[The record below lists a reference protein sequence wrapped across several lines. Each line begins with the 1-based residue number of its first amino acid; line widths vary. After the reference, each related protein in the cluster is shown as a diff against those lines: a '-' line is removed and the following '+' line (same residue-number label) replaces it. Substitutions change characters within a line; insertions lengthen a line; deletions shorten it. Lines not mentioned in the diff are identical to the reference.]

1 MSDKYS
7 SVHYHSYLD
16 LDRVLGAQHLRS
28 AELGRPAHEEM
39 LFIIVHQ
46 VYELWFKQIIH
57 ELQSVMEMFEDDLVD
72 EREISTAVARL
83 RRITKIQELM
93 IKQITVIETMT
104 PLDFLDF
111 RNYLFPASGFQSYQF
126 RVVEIMMG
134 LRTSERLH
142 YNEAPFHAV
151 FDAARREHLETLEE
165 RRSLLELL
173 EQWLERTPFLESHEF
188 NFIEEYKKAVQ
199 RMLASERKAIMDS
212 EILTDG
218 TKQQRLRMLGDTDTY
233 FATVLNPSHHREL
246 REKGEL
252 KLSYKATIAALLIH
266 LYREEP
272 ILQMPYQLLS
282 TLMDIEEHFTN
293 WRQRHAQ
300 MVLRMIGRKTG
311 TGGSSGHA
319 YLAATA
325 REHQIFSDLYN
336 ISTLL
341 IPRSELPKLPDD
353 MKRRLGYYFTAN
365 RIPE

>member
-16 LDRVLGAQHLRS
+16 LDKILGAQHLRS
-28 AELGRPAHEEM
+28 AELGKPAHEEM

-57 ELQSVMEMFEDDLVD
+57 ELASVMAMFEDDLVD
-72 EREISTAVARL
+72 EREIARAVARL
-83 RRITKIQELM
+83 RRVTKIQELM

-126 RVVEIMMG
+126 RVVEIMLG
-134 LRTSERLH
+134 LRSTERLS
-142 YNEAPFHAV
+142 YNEAPFHIV
-151 FDAARREHLETLEE
+151 FDDEKRHHLEELE
-165 RRSLLELL
+165 RKRSLLELT

-188 NFIEEYKKAVQ
+188 NFIEEYKRAVQ
-199 RMLASERKAIMDS
+199 RMLASERAAIMESD
-212 EILTDG
+212 ILTER
-218 TKQQRLRMLGDTDTY
+218 TQQQRLRMLGDTDTY
-233 FATVLNPSHHREL
+233 FATVLDPARHEEL
-246 REKGEL
+246 RQKGEL
-252 KLSYKATIAALLIH
+252 KFSYKATIAALLIH

-282 TLMDIEEHFTN
+282 TLMDIEEYFTT

-311 TGGSSGHA
+311 TGGSSGHK
-319 YLAATA
+319 YLSATA
-325 REHQIFSDLYN
+325 RQHQIFSDLYN

-341 IPRSELPKLPDD
+341 IPRSELPQLPEV
-353 MKRRLGYYFTAN
+353 MKRRLGYFCTAN